1 MAQTQGVNI
10 LLYSCHAL
18 PFWEGGGTYPFLN
31 WVPRAEDTVEWIPV
45 PELKSL
51 QLGPSDT
58 ARFRHGSREIGSFR
72 TISCGIGIL
81 IPHEIVRNSNQIEPL
96 LERVVLLPPPPWT
109 TDSELCRL
117 QTTVRVF
124 QLAASN
130 SSNVPLWTK
139 SDRHPGGR
147 WFS

>member
-51 QLGPSDT
+51 QLSLRGLQLEFPSRVD
-58 ARFRHGSREIGSFR
+58 FLLVWNFGCS
-72 TISCGIGIL
+72 L
-81 IPHEIVRNSNQIEPL
+81 IEPL
-96 LERVVLLPPPPWT
+96 
-109 TDSELCRL
+109 
-117 QTTVRVF
+117 
-124 QLAASN
+124 
-130 SSNVPLWTK
+130 
-139 SDRHPGGR
+139 
-147 WFS
+147 